1 MSIQTSI
8 FDIYFNLLLRIQNL
22 PNLLSISVLHLV
34 QQKNLTENAA
44 YSEYEMTLQ
53 HAQPRKKMDYFRFW
67 INYCTFAP

>member
-1 MSIQTSI
+1 M
-8 FDIYFNLLLRIQNL
+8 

-53 HAQPRKKMDYFRFW
+53 HTQPRKKMDYFRFW